1 MKGAMRNARA
11 HSWRMIPAVLLALTL
26 VVVHAAP
33 LRSQEAPARGKVLVL
48 GFASQ
53 YINDVQDMLLR
64 EAVMRS
70 FRKTGYS
77 VVPVMELEDYIQEN
91 GLNVRSV
98 NRASLKSLC
107 REFKTDYS
115 LAGSIDMRRRKLF
128 VSLSLYQK
136 DGDQYYS
143 FIIPM
148 GRTSD
153 FQNYCPGL
161 ARDIVRKA
169 DVVIRGNLK

>member
-1 MKGAMRNARA
+1 
-11 HSWRMIPAVLLALTL
+11 MIPAALLALSLAVAHDTAL
-26 VVVHAAP
+26 
-33 LRSQEAPARGKVLVL
+33 LSQETAPRGKVLVL
-48 GFASQ
+48 GFSSQ

-70 FRKTGYS
+70 FRKAGYP
-77 VVPVMELEDYIQEN
+77 VVPVMELEDHIQES

-98 NRASLKSLC
+98 NRASLKNLC
-107 REFKTDYS
+107 RDFRTDYS

>member
-64 EAVMRS
+64 EAVMR
-70 FRKTGYS
+70 
-77 VVPVMELEDYIQEN
+77 
-91 GLNVRSV
+91 
-98 NRASLKSLC
+98 
-107 REFKTDYS
+107 
-115 LAGSIDMRRRKLF
+115 
-128 VSLSLYQK
+128 
-136 DGDQYYS
+136 
-143 FIIPM
+143 
-148 GRTSD
+148 
-153 FQNYCPGL
+153 
-161 ARDIVRKA
+161 
-169 DVVIRGNLK
+169 